1 MTYRSTGVEENGE
14 DMGWF
19 LALLLLAVYAVCGGI
34 SGKIAEN
41 RGLNYTPYF
50 ALGLLLGPLGILI
63 TAVLA
68 NSSLPKEADPDSI
81 LKYKQLFDQG
91 VITADEFEQKKKEL
105 LGN

>member
-14 DMGWF
+14 DMDYWF
-19 LALLLLAVYAVCGGI
+19 LALLLLFVCGCI

-41 RGLNYTPYF
+41 RGQNCLPYF
-50 ALGLLLGPLGILI
+50 ALGFFLGPLGILI
-63 TAVLA
+63 TAGLA
-68 NSSLPKEADPDSI
+68 NSPLPKEDAPDSI
-81 LKYKQLFDQG
+81 LKYKQLLDHG

>member
-63 TAVLA
+63 TAILA
-68 NSSLPKEADPDSI
+68 NSPLPKEDDPGSI
-81 LKYKQLFDQG
+81 LKYKQLLDQG

-105 LGN
+105 LDN

>member
-68 NSSLPKEADPDSI
+68 NSPLPKEDDPDSI
-81 LKYKQLFDQG
+81 LKYKQLLDQG
-91 VITADEFEQKKKEL
+91 VITADEFE
-105 LGN
+105 